1 MATKLMARREIME
14 ALVET
19 GDMERG
25 TIEGFRGSWMSGLG
39 YLIINGHG
47 VPCDN
52 GATVRALESAFGGVI
67 AEGHTVNR
75 EAIEGKE
82 VFYSTDFMGVLEG
95 FTPVMEE
102 DLNELIKV
110 PVTRKGKLDVK
121 KFKDGSG

>member
-1 MATKLMARREIME
+1 MARREIME

-47 VPCDN
+47 VPCEN
-52 GATVRALESAFGGVI
+52 GATVRALEACFGDVI
-67 AEGHTVNR
+67 AEGHTVDSK
-75 EAIEGKE
+75 AVADKE

-95 FTPVMEE
+95 FTPVASE

-121 KFKDGSG
+121 KYKEGSE